1 MTDPAP
7 TLPESHV
14 PHRGRFAAWAQ
25 LLRLPN
31 LFTVPGDP
39 LAGFALA
46 GGLAAGADLL
56 VVLPCAA
63 ASLMLYCAGM
73 ILNDVFD
80 RKEDARDRP
89 GRPIPAGQVSPA
101 AAAAAAVVLLAG
113 GIALAATVSLS
124 ALAVAGAL
132 ALAIIAYDAG
142 GKRIRVLG
150 PVTMG
155 LCRGLS
161 LLMGATAAGPYRAT
175 SAPVAV
181 ACGLLTGYIATVT
194 YLAGF
199 EAGPAHRSGPLKRF
213 RPEAIRK
220 AIGIMIWLL
229 VVYQAAVLAT
239 AGRTGCIVAA
249 CLLAGGGVS
258 LLLARR
264 FYAS

>member
-1 MTDPAP
+1 MLEPDS
-7 TLPESHV
+7 TLSPSR
-14 PHRGRFAAWAQ
+14 RGKLAAWAQ
-25 LLRLPN
+25 LVRLPN

-56 VVLPCAA
+56 IVLPCAA

-80 RKEDARDRP
+80 RDEDARDRP
-89 GRPIPAGQVSPA
+89 GRPIPAGQVSLPA
-101 AAAAAAVVLLAG
+101 AVAAAVALMAAGIAAAAAVSLGTAIVAVALAG
-113 GIALAATVSLS
+113 TIL
-124 ALAVAGAL
+124 
-132 ALAIIAYDAG
+132 AYDAG
-142 GKRIRVLG
+142 GKRIRMLG
-150 PVTMG
+150 PVNMG

-161 LLMGATAAGPYRAT
+161 LLMGAAAAGPYRAT

-181 ACGLLTGYIATVT
+181 ACGLLTGYIAVVT
-194 YLAGF
+194 YLSGF
-199 EAGPAHRSGPLKRF
+199 EAGPAHRNGPLRNF
-213 RPEAIRK
+213 RPETVRK

-239 AGRTGCIVAA
+239 AGLPGCIVAA
-249 CLLAGGGVS
+249 CLLAGGAVS
-258 LLLARR
+258 ALLARR